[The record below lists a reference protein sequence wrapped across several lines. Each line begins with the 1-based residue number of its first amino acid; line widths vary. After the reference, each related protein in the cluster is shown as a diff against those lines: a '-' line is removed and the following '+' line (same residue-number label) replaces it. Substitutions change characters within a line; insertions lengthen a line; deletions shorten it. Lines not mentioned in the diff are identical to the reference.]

1 MSRPFHLVLATCSLL
16 VSAQA
21 GAADT
26 PRSVWDGAYN
36 AAQVK
41 RGTAGYVKL
50 CETCHGPKLEG
61 SEGPPLAGAEFL
73 ANWSGYSTGDL
84 LEKMRSTMPQT
95 DPGSLSIQQYV
106 DLLAFILSANK
117 FPAGDAELPIVAD
130 RLKQIR
136 FDAAK

>member
-1 MSRPFHLVLATCSLL
+1 M
-16 VSAQA
+16 
-21 GAADT
+21 
-26 PRSVWDGAYN
+26 WDGAYN

-41 RGTAGYVKL
+41 RGNAAYVQL

-61 SEGPPLAGAEFL
+61 SEAPPLAGESFL
-73 ANWSGYSTGDL
+73 ANWTGYTTADL
-84 LEKMRSTMPQT
+84 LEKMRGTMPQT

-117 FPAGDAELPIVAD
+117 FPAGNAELPIIAE

-136 FDAAK
+136 FEAAR